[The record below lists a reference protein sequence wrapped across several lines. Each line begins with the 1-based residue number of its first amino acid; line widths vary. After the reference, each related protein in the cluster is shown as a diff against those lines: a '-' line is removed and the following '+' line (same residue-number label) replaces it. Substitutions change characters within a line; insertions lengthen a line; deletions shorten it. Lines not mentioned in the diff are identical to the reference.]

1 MTGDRDDGSSQ
12 SGILVLAATPLGD
25 PRDASVRLR
34 ELIAQADLIAA
45 EDTRRFRRLCR
56 DLDVKPTG
64 PVVSCYDAVE
74 HRRAGEIAAAVEA
87 GQTVL
92 FVSDAGM
99 PAISDPGYRLAQL
112 CHQRGLR
119 VGVAPG
125 PSAVTMALALSGL
138 PSDRFVFEGF
148 LPRRGRARIE
158 LLEQLAIEPR
168 TIVMFEAATRT
179 PATLK
184 ELAEVFGASR
194 PACLC
199 REMTKTYE
207 EVRRSTLAE
216 LSDHFSDGLK
226 GEVTIVIAGLVNEA
240 PTSIDE
246 VVSQVLAGVAAGANQ
261 KDLINELARQNRVSK
276 RELYNAVLA
285 AKASP

>member
-1 MTGDRDDGSSQ
+1 MTGDSNDHSSR

-34 ELIAQADLIAA
+34 ELIGQADLIAA

-56 DLDVKPTG
+56 DLDVQPTG
-64 PVVSCYDAVE
+64 AVVSCYDAVE
-74 HRRAGEIAAAVEA
+74 HRRAAEIATAVES

-99 PAISDPGYRLAQL
+99 PTISDPGYRLVQL
-112 CHQRGLR
+112 CHERGLR

-158 LLEQLAIEPR
+158 LLEQLAVEPR
-168 TIVMFEAATRT
+168 TIVVFEAATRT
-179 PATLK
+179 PATLQ
-184 ELAEVFGASR
+184 EFAEVFGENR

-199 REMTKTYE
+199 REMTKTFE
-207 EVRRSTLAE
+207 ELRRASLGELATY
-216 LSDHFSDGLK
+216 FRDGLK
-226 GEVTIVIAGLVNEA
+226 GEVTIVVGGMVSEA
-240 PTSIDE
+240 PAAMDD
-246 VVSQVLAGVAAGANQ
+246 VVSQVVAGVAAGANQ
-261 KDLINELARQNRVSK
+261 KDLISELARRNRVSK